1 MRVTITKNSP
11 YLNKISNGMEKIIAV
26 ALGGA
31 AGSVA
36 RYLIALTAGD
46 FHGQAFPTG
55 TFVANLLGCLL
66 IGILWSLFDR
76 VQISHEFRLFLFTGF
91 LGGFTTFST
100 FARETVQ
107 LFKMGEHFQAFT
119 YLAVTNIFSLMMVAL
134 GFLLAHRFFR
144 W

>member
-1 MRVTITKNSP
+1 MDK
-11 YLNKISNGMEKIIAV
+11 LFAV

-31 AGSVA
+31 VGSIG
-36 RYLIALTAGD
+36 RYLIALIAGD
-46 FHGQAFPTG
+46 YHTQTFPTG
-55 TFVANLLGCLL
+55 TFLANLLGCLF

-76 VQISHEFRLFLFTGF
+76 ITISHEFRLFLFTGF

-107 LFKMGEHFQAFT
+107 MFKLGEHIQAFT
-119 YLAVTNIFSLMMVAL
+119 YIALSNFLGLGMVAI
-134 GFLLAHRFFR
+134 GFLLAHRFIR

>member
-1 MRVTITKNSP
+1 
-11 YLNKISNGMEKIIAV
+11 MEKVFAV

-31 AGSVA
+31 LGAVS
-36 RYLIALTAGD
+36 RYCIALLAGEY
-46 FHGQAFPTG
+46 HTNSFPVG
-55 TFVANLLGCLL
+55 TFAANLLGCLF

-76 VQISHEFRLFLFTGF
+76 ITISNEFRLFLFTGF

-107 LFKMGEHFQAFT
+107 LFKMGDYIQGFA
-119 YLAVTNIFSLMMVAL
+119 YLAVSNLFGIGMVIA
-134 GFLLAHRFFR
+134 GFWLAHRFLR